1 MHRRQKA
8 SLALCLSKDYEEDG
22 GTINSK
28 VSLRVCTGVLRDE
41 DGDGWVEKFRPTSSN
56 DWGGRKE
63 AAEVP

>member
-8 SLALCLSKDYEEDG
+8 SPARCLSKDCKEDG

-41 DGDGWVEKFRPTSSN
+41 DR
-56 DWGGRKE
+56 GGVGG
-63 AAEVP
+63 EV